1 MKKFLVAMGLV
12 AFAVVG
18 CDDSSSASAENSE
31 PATLSSAE
39 GQESSSSTKKL
50 TDSSD
55 SNCEECNDEAISSDS
70 NAESNGSS
78 RSSSSEQ
85 NVTSSSS
92 EKLSETS
99 SSSVDE
105 VESSSGERDAS
116 QNSAEAK
123 VMPSGTY
130 DCTKYKCVTT
140 EYLNQKYFEAGKY
153 GEILDERDGQVY
165 KTVQI
170 EEQIWMAENLNY
182 ADSTKTPSLLKNSWC
197 YDNDQKKCDVAGR
210 LYTWAAAMDFVKTGC
225 GYGSACSLT
234 LPVQGICPLGWHLP
248 SDAEWESLIVSVAG
262 RYHSHAGTY
271 LKSQRGWG
279 YGNGTDAYGFSAI
292 PASFWCDEYGFAND
306 GCEAEFWSATE
317 DVNGVSSMNLTCG
330 HDSVE
335 KFYSRLPMNIAFS
348 IRCVKD

>member
-1 MKKFLVAMGLV
+1 MKKIFVVLSMV
-12 AFAVVG
+12 AFLAACSG
-18 CDDSSSASAENSE
+18 EGGDFTNPSDDE
-31 PATLSSAE
+31 PTNLSSAE
-39 GQESSSSTKKL
+39 GQGSSSSKTNGSGN
-50 TDSSD
+50 SSGVTL
-55 SNCEECNDEAISSDS
+55 SGAS
-70 NAESNGSS
+70 AESNG
-78 RSSSSEQ
+78 SSSSEQ
-85 NVTSSSS
+85 NVEPSSS

-105 VESSSGERDAS
+105 VESSSSERDTS

-140 EYLNQKYFEAGKY
+140 EYLNQKYFEAGEY

-182 ADSTKTPSLLKNSWC
+182 VDSAKTPSLLKNSWC
-197 YDNDQKKCDVAGR
+197 YDNDQKRCDVAGR

-271 LKSQRGWG
+271 LKSQRGWD
-279 YGNGTDAYGFSAI
+279 YGNGTDASGFSAI
-292 PASFWCDEYGFAND
+292 PASYWCDEYGFMLD
-306 GCEAEFWSATE
+306 GCDANFWSATE
-317 DVNGVSSMNLTCG
+317 DVNGVSYMNLTCSHG
-330 HDSVE
+330 GAGTL
-335 KFYSRLPMNIAFS
+335 YSRPMNIAFS